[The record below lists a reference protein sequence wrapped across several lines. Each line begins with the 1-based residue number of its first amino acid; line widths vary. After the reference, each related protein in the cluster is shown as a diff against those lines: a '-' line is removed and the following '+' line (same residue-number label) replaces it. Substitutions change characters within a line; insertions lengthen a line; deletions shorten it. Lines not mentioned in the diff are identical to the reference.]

1 MRALLDTNIII
12 HRESN
17 RIQNEGIGVLFYWL
31 DKLKIEKCIHP
42 ATAVE
47 LNKYKD
53 KVAKGVM
60 NVKIEN
66 YNTLK
71 TIAPFDDKIRNVSS
85 KFDNN
90 DNDRIDTQILNEVY
104 AGRVDILITEDTKI
118 HNKAVVL
125 GVQNKVFKIDEF
137 IDKSISEN
145 PELIDYKVLAVKKS
159 YFGSLNLQDTFFDTF
174 REDYAGFDNW
184 FNKKADEICYVC
196 YNNNILSAFLY
207 IKVEDQSENYSEI
220 APIFTK
226 GKRLKIGTF
235 KVINNGVRI
244 GERFLKIVFDNALNN
259 TSIEEIYVT
268 IFDKRPEQNRLILML
283 KEWGF
288 VEHGT
293 KNTNNGIEQ
302 VLVKPFSRRN
312 PVNIQNPKLTFPFIS
327 RDLNFYIV
335 KIEPQ
340 YHSELFPDS
349 RLNNESPLD
358 FVESKPHRN
367 GLSKVYISHSK
378 ERDFKSGDVLI
389 FYRIGEQAP
398 KIYSST
404 VTTIGIVENII
415 DSIATFDDFKAICR
429 KKTVISDEDLKSQF
443 WDKYPKYRPFVIN
456 FLYAHSLPMPKPTL
470 NDLNQLG
477 IIQDVTNMPR
487 GFIKINKDQFNR
499 LIKFAYKK

>member
-17 RIQNEGIGVLFYWL
+17 RIQNESIGVLFYWL

-42 ATAVE
+42 GTAIE

-53 KVAKGVM
+53 KAAADVM
-60 NVKIEN
+60 NVKIES
-66 YNTLK
+66 YHTLK
-71 TIAPFDDKIRNVSS
+71 TIASLDDNVTKVSS
-85 KFDNN
+85 DFDNN

-104 AGRVDILITEDTKI
+104 AGRVDFLVTEDTKI
-118 HNKAVVL
+118 HKKAVVL
-125 GVQNKVFKIDEF
+125 GIQNKVFKIDEF
-137 IDKSISEN
+137 IDKSVSEN
-145 PELIDYKVLAVKKS
+145 PELINYKVLAVKKA
-159 YFGSLNLQDTFFDTF
+159 YFGSLNLQDTFFDSF
-174 REDYAGFDNW
+174 REDYAGFDKW

-196 YNNNILSAFLY
+196 YNDNVLSAFLY
-207 IKVEDQSENYSEI
+207 IKVEDQNENYSEV

-244 GERFLKIVFDNALNN
+244 GERFLKIVFDNALKNAV
-259 TSIEEIYVT
+259 EEIYVT
-268 IFDKRPEQNRLILML
+268 IFDKRPEQKRLIAML
-283 KEWGF
+283 QEWGF
-288 VEHGT
+288 TQHGD
-293 KNTNNGIEQ
+293 KNTINGVEQ
-302 VLVKPFSRRN
+302 VLVKPFSRSN
-312 PVNIQNPKLTFPFIS
+312 AVNVQNPKLTFPFIS
-327 RDLNFYIV
+327 RDKSFHIV

-349 RLNNESPLD
+349 ILNNESPLD

-378 ERDFKSGDVLI
+378 VRDFQSGDILI
-389 FYRIGEQAP
+389 FYRIGEQSP

-404 VTTIGIVENII
+404 VTTIGIVENVVE
-415 DSIATFDDFKAICR
+415 SINSFEDFKALCR
-429 KKTVISDEDLKSQF
+429 KKTVISDNDLKSQF
-443 WDKYPKYRPFVIN
+443 WDKYNGYKPFIIN

-477 IIQDVTNMPR
+477 IIPDVTNMPR
-487 GFIKINKDQFNR
+487 GFIKIDKNQFNL
-499 LIKFAYKK
+499 LIKFAYNK